1 LAGDTIQ
8 KKDRRGR
15 AIEGETLF
23 LLFNAHHEK
32 IHFVLPAHQ
41 RGVRWEMLLSTS
53 APEESMEDHAQF
65 RGRESFDLK
74 ARSIAVLRLQ

>member
-1 LAGDTIQ
+1 
-8 KKDRRGR
+8 
-15 AIEGETLF
+15 
-23 LLFNAHHEK
+23 
-32 IHFVLPAHQ
+32 
-41 RGVRWEMLLSTS
+41 VRWEMLLSTS